1 MRRDLGEHS
10 LEYQVTTCQG
20 SGHVILNANMCF
32 HDIGVAILVDD
43 VALHGH

>member
-1 MRRDLGEHS
+1 MGRGASAQLH
-10 LEYQVTTCQG
+10 QVNVQG
-20 SGHVILNANMCF
+20 DILNANVCF